1 MLSCSVLRR
10 RGPLVFALLV
20 GCSEADTGGSDG
32 AASGNP
38 GTLAGG
44 SANGGH
50 AGGVGPATG
59 GTQTVIS
66 GASGASGASN
76 TSGGVEA
83 GGAAGFSAGG
93 AAAGSAAGGAAG
105 TSSAGA
111 AGAETVGSIKLSAI
125 GTNGTVGLDW
135 DRVPGATSY
144 RVYWST
150 SAGVMPGTAQVLE
163 SMEPALVHR
172 ALTNGTAYHYVV
184 TAVTAAGE
192 SARSNAATATPAGEW
207 VLEQLGSGDFQDP
220 TSDQRVARVPL
231 AARIHL
237 LLLPEGYQQADLP
250 GFHDH
255 AAHSLA
261 TPTNDVDRWLREV
274 FAIEPYSLFREA
286 FVVWYLP
293 RASATRVN
301 AAPPSTAF
309 GITLSGAGV
318 GSVSAAAAPLWSA
331 LDDQGTDAFPFVPGT
346 SVLNHVAAFLIL
358 DGSRSPARAGFS
370 GLSTSLTNPA
380 RSGQRIRSAFAQ
392 GHAHE
397 LTHAFAGLA
406 DEYLE
411 NDQTV
416 TSSSETSNVVASN
429 VCSALPWAHLLA
441 GGGINSTE
449 QLVGAFGRA
458 QRGYH
463 SELLCLMNGTHD
475 NGEYWCGSAATS
487 LTLRPNDRMCNW
499 CRELASYRVF
509 EKTGILSGSSSFQ
522 SWKTSYRAGF
532 YTRFGF
538 KLPATVPQRFR
549 CGTAPEMPLF
559 EDCTR

>member
-1 MLSCSVLRR
+1 
-10 RGPLVFALLV
+10 
-20 GCSEADTGGSDG
+20 
-32 AASGNP
+32 
-38 GTLAGG
+38 
-44 SANGGH
+44 
-50 AGGVGPATG
+50 
-59 GTQTVIS
+59 
-66 GASGASGASN
+66 
-76 TSGGVEA
+76 
-83 GGAAGFSAGG
+83 
-93 AAAGSAAGGAAG
+93 
-105 TSSAGA
+105 
-111 AGAETVGSIKLSAI
+111 VGSIQLSAI

-135 DRVPGATSY
+135 DRVPGATAY

-150 SAGVMPGTAQVLE
+150 TSGVMPGSAQVLE

-172 ALTNGTAYHYVV
+172 ALTNGTTYHYVV

-192 SARSNAATATPAGEW
+192 SAASNAVTATPAGEW
-207 VLEQLGSGDFQDP
+207 ALEQLGSGDFQDP
-220 TSDQRVARVPL
+220 TSDQRVARIPL

-237 LLLPEGYQQADLP
+237 LLLPEGYQQADLA

-255 AAHSLA
+255 AAHSLT

-293 RASATRVN
+293 RASPTRVN

-331 LDDQGTDAFPFVPGT
+331 LDDQGTDAFPFVPGA

-358 DGSRSPARAGFS
+358 DGARSPARAGFS
-370 GLSTSLTNPA
+370 GLSTSLVNPA
-380 RSGQRIRSAFAQ
+380 RSGQRIRGAFAQ

-416 TSSSETSNVVASN
+416 TSSAETSNVVATN
-429 VCSALPWAHLLA
+429 ACSALPWAHLLA
-441 GGGINSTE
+441 GGGINTTE
-449 QLVGAFGRA
+449 QLVGAFGRP
-458 QRGYH
+458 QRGFH

-475 NGEYWCGSAATS
+475 NGEYWCASAATS

-499 CRELASYRVF
+499 CRELATYRVF

-532 YTRFGF
+532 YARFGF
-538 KLPATVPQRFR
+538 EVPAAVPQRFR
-549 CGTAPEMPLF
+549 CGTQAEMPLF